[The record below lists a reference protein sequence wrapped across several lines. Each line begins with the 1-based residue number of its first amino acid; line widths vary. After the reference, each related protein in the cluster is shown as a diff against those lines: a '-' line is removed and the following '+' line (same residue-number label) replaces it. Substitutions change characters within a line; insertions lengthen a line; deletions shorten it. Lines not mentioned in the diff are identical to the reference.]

1 MKSILIL
8 GGISENSDPNPF
20 GEVLNLD
27 LTNTCNEIAIKEVS
41 AINGAIGGL
50 INEKPFI
57 CGGYIPSLGSYS
69 RSCYKLNENS
79 FILDS
84 TLEFNKGIGF
94 SGYAQYKDK
103 LLITGGVSG
112 SLQDEEML
120 NGIHVLTSDGFQ
132 VIGDLNYEIKD
143 HCMVQIDENTFM
155 LTGGKTIGGELSDEY
170 LHKTTVLKLSESKYY
185 MIFCEGEII

>member
-8 GGISENSDPNPF
+8 GGISENSNPNPF

-27 LTNTCNEIAIKEVS
+27 LTNACNEITIKDVS

-50 INEKPFI
+50 LNENPFI

-69 RSCYKLNENS
+69 KSCYKLNENS

-112 SLQDEEML
+112 GTFQAEDML
-120 NGIHVLTSDGFQ
+120 NDILVLTSDGFQ
-132 VIGDLNYEIKD
+132 VIGDLKYEIRD

-155 LTGGKTIGGELSDEY
+155 LTGGKTIGVELSDEY

-185 MIFCEGEII
+185 RIFSMKRK